1 MLAVAVVETD
11 AVAVVDM
18 VAVRDTDAVSLR
30 DDVMDAVALDDA
42 D

>member
-11 AVAVVDM
+11 AVAVVDK

>member
-1 MLAVAVVETD
+1 MLAVTVVETD